1 MMAEKRVCPD
11 CGGKLRY
18 DPSTGEV
25 MCTKCGVILE
35 KDVFDYGQEWRE
47 FNWDQAMSRRR
58 SGTPTSFTKS
68 DKGMTTEIGKS
79 SDIYSLS
86 SDQRKQYFIMRK
98 WQRRISTPIERN
110 IKFALTELRRVSAQ
124 LNLPQ
129 IISEEAARIYRIA
142 AENGLVRGRSME
154 SVVAGS
160 SYIACKKYKIPR
172 TLREIADVFPLD
184 VKEVGKTY
192 RFICRQLGIKILP
205 PDPLDYVYRF
215 ANELELPAKVQTRA
229 IKIIE
234 GAQAKEITSG
244 KGPTG
249 IAAAALYIASLIEDE
264 KRTQREVADI
274 AGVTEVT
281 IRNRYK
287 ELLKKLDL
295 EEKLEKMGVEINS
308 EAKEK

>member
-1 MMAEKRVCPD
+1 
-11 CGGKLRY
+11 
-18 DPSTGEV
+18 
-25 MCTKCGVILE
+25 
-35 KDVFDYGQEWRE
+35 
-47 FNWDQAMSRRR
+47 
-58 SGTPTSFTKS
+58 
-68 DKGMTTEIGKS
+68 
-79 SDIYSLS
+79 
-86 SDQRKQYFIMRK
+86 MRK

-110 IKFALTELRRVSAQ
+110 IKFALTELRRIAAQ

-129 IISEEAARIYRIA
+129 ILTEEAARIYRIA

-160 SYIACKKYKIPR
+160 TYIACKKYKIPR

-192 RFICRQLGIKILP
+192 RFVCRQLGIKILP

-215 ANELELPAKVQTRA
+215 ANELELPANVQTRA
-229 IKIIE
+229 VGIIE
-234 GAQAKEITSG
+234 GAQKMEITSG

-264 KRTQREVADI
+264 KRTQREVADV

-295 EEKLEKMGVEINS
+295 EDKLANIGLEIEVDEGEVTEEK
-308 EAKEK
+308 